1 MESPRTAIVGSVV
14 VAAAFAML
22 KQSAFKSES
31 EFLDT
36 LSHNCDNTDIPSAMI
51 GSI

>member
-22 KQSAFKSES
+22 KQSALKSES
-31 EFLDT
+31 EFLDVPQ
-36 LSHNCDNTDIPSAMI
+36 H
-51 GSI
+51 